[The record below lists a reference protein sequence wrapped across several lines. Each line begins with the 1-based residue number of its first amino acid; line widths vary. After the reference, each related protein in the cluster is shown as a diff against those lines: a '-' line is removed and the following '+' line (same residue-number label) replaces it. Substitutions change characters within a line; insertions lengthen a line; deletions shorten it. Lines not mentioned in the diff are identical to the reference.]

1 MKAIVALRPS
11 RTSGSVSREVLAVI
25 TLAFAAML
33 TPEASADPA
42 ATSTTEALYKKGKT
56 SYRKRCARCHGV
68 NMMSPGVGVFD
79 LRSFPR
85 DDKARFV
92 NSVLNGKNAM
102 PSWGAVLKPEDIDSL
117 WLYVTTISPQ
127 SPESAKQ

>member
-1 MKAIVALRPS
+1 MKAIVKLRPS

-79 LRSFPR
+79 LRNFPR

>member
-1 MKAIVALRPS
+1 MKAIVKLRPS

-33 TPEASADPA
+33 APEATADPA

-79 LRSFPR
+79 LRNFPR

>member
-1 MKAIVALRPS
+1 MKAIVKLRPS

>member
-1 MKAIVALRPS
+1 MNAIAKPRPAT
-11 RTSGSVSREVLAVI
+11 TSGSAGCQVIAAI

-33 TPEASADPA
+33 APEASADPA

-79 LRSFPR
+79 LRTFPR

-92 NSVLNGKNAM
+92 DSVTNGKNAM
-102 PSWGAVLKPEDIDSL
+102 PSWGAVIKPEGIDSL

-127 SPESAKQ
+127 SPESAKK

>member
-1 MKAIVALRPS
+1 MKAIVKLRPS

-79 LRSFPR
+79 LRNFPR

-117 WLYVTTISPQ
+117 WLYVTTISPP